1 MIPFEVQIPEEKVD
15 KDLKYKLLREAP
27 AILNWIT
34 EGAYMWMQEG
44 LNMPE
49 KLKEAGNKYRN
60 EMDTLGQ
67 FIEDKC
73 NVNPDYSVKVS
84 ELHSEYQKWSE
95 ENLTTNKVLGL
106 KSFSQ
111 KNGRTFY
118 KR

>member
-1 MIPFEVQIPEEKVD
+1 
-15 KDLKYKLLREAP
+15 
-27 AILNWIT
+27 
-34 EGAYMWMQEG
+34 
-44 LNMPE
+44 MPE
-49 KLKEAGNKYRN
+49 KLKDAGNKYRN

-111 KNGRTFY
+111 KMEERFIKD
-118 KR
+118 KRRDANYFIGIELDIFSTKEETQYPGIKKLF